1 MLHNSADVIRWN
13 TNKEYLTE
21 LVDAEIG
28 IVPTTFVH
36 SAEELVTI
44 TNEGMLERDIVVK
57 PTISAGSNNTERH
70 EESPVKAA
78 AHLGFLLDAGF
89 VAMVQPYQ
97 RFIDERG
104 ETGMV
109 YFNGQL
115 SHSFRKG
122 AILATGENVK
132 NGLFTVEEIAPRT
145 ASGQERELGKAVG
158 GWRDRVR
165 TVYDSIF
172 AEIRP
177 TTVAFVG
184 STFPSSIVWQDKV
197 VAEAAW
203 SSLAPSGEVHATA
216 RTRENF
222 QRMRPLLEKQ
232 LEGCAR
238 PDLALGEFA
247 NFTQGYGA
255 RSLLYESLCVSP
267 QALEL
272 LIRFFE
278 SSRALGPR
286 LVAHPELFEEV
297 VQAGLDGARTLA
309 WHRAALKIE
318 KKDGDEAMGGA
329 SIYTRGEELRIALRG
344 LLGLAPIPILQGEL
358 TAL

>member
-1 MLHNSADVIRWN
+1 MSRVIALVSGAEAREFDTDLPYLSRALGDRGIITEVVDWDNASIDWSRYSMAIVRSPWDYHRRYPEFLTWLDAVSAATTLQNSAEIIRWN

-21 LVDAEIG
+21 LVDAGIG

-145 ASGQERELGKAVG
+145 ASGQERELGKAVMTFVKKKWG
-158 GWRDRVR
+158 EYPLYARVDVVR
-165 TVYDSIF
+165 GSAGVPVVMELEL
-172 AEIRP
+172 AE
-177 TTVAFVG
+177 
-184 STFPSSIVWQDKV
+184 PSFFLQVDH
-197 VAEAAW
+197 E
-203 SSLAPSGEVHATA
+203 APSRFASAVLA
-216 RTRENF
+216 RR
-222 QRMRPLLEKQ
+222 
-232 LEGCAR
+232 
-238 PDLALGEFA
+238 
-247 NFTQGYGA
+247 
-255 RSLLYESLCVSP
+255 
-267 QALEL
+267 
-272 LIRFFE
+272 
-278 SSRALGPR
+278 
-286 LVAHPELFEEV
+286 
-297 VQAGLDGARTLA
+297 
-309 WHRAALKIE
+309 
-318 KKDGDEAMGGA
+318 
-329 SIYTRGEELRIALRG
+329 
-344 LLGLAPIPILQGEL
+344 
-358 TAL
+358 

>member
-1 MLHNSADVIRWN
+1 MSRVIALVSGAEAREFDTDLPYLSRALGDRDIITEVVDWDNASIDWSRYSMAIVRSPWDYHRRYPDFLTWLDAVSAATTLQNSAEIIRWN

-21 LVDAEIG
+21 LVDAGIG

-145 ASGQERELGKAVG
+145 ASGQERELGKAVMTFVKKKWG
-158 GWRDRVR
+158 EYPLYARVDVVR
-165 TVYDSIF
+165 GSAGVPVVMELEL
-172 AEIRP
+172 AE
-177 TTVAFVG
+177 
-184 STFPSSIVWQDKV
+184 PSFFLQVDH
-197 VAEAAW
+197 E
-203 SSLAPSGEVHATA
+203 APSRFASAVLA
-216 RTRENF
+216 RR
-222 QRMRPLLEKQ
+222 
-232 LEGCAR
+232 
-238 PDLALGEFA
+238 
-247 NFTQGYGA
+247 
-255 RSLLYESLCVSP
+255 
-267 QALEL
+267 
-272 LIRFFE
+272 
-278 SSRALGPR
+278 
-286 LVAHPELFEEV
+286 
-297 VQAGLDGARTLA
+297 
-309 WHRAALKIE
+309 
-318 KKDGDEAMGGA
+318 
-329 SIYTRGEELRIALRG
+329 
-344 LLGLAPIPILQGEL
+344 
-358 TAL
+358 

>member
-1 MLHNSADVIRWN
+1 MSRVIALVSGAEAREFDTDLPYLSRALGDRGIITEVVDWDNASVDWSRYSMAIVRSPWDYHRRYPEFLKWLDAVSTATTLQNSAEIIRWN

-21 LVDAEIG
+21 LVEAGIG

-36 SAEELVTI
+36 SAEDLVTI

-145 ASGQERELGKAVG
+145 ASGQERELGRAVM
-158 GWRDRVR
+158 
-165 TVYDSIF
+165 
-172 AEIRP
+172 
-177 TTVAFVG
+177 AFVKKKWGEYPLYARVDVVRG
-184 STFPSSIVWQDKV
+184 SAGVPVVMELELAEPSFFLQVDH
-197 VAEAAW
+197 E
-203 SSLAPSGEVHATA
+203 APSRFAAAVMA
-216 RTRENF
+216 RR
-222 QRMRPLLEKQ
+222 
-232 LEGCAR
+232 
-238 PDLALGEFA
+238 
-247 NFTQGYGA
+247 
-255 RSLLYESLCVSP
+255 
-267 QALEL
+267 
-272 LIRFFE
+272 
-278 SSRALGPR
+278 
-286 LVAHPELFEEV
+286 
-297 VQAGLDGARTLA
+297 
-309 WHRAALKIE
+309 
-318 KKDGDEAMGGA
+318 
-329 SIYTRGEELRIALRG
+329 
-344 LLGLAPIPILQGEL
+344 
-358 TAL
+358 

>member
-1 MLHNSADVIRWN
+1 MSRVIALVSGAEAREFDTDLPYLSRALGDRGIITEVVDWDNASIDWSRYSMAIVRSPWDYHRRYPEFLTWLDAVSAATTLQNSAEIIRWN

-21 LVDAEIG
+21 LVDAGIG

-44 TNEGMLERDIVVK
+44 TNDGMLERDIVVK

-145 ASGQERELGKAVG
+145 ASGQERELGKAVMTFVKKKWG
-158 GWRDRVR
+158 EYPLYARVDVVR
-165 TVYDSIF
+165 GSAGVPVVMELEL
-172 AEIRP
+172 AE
-177 TTVAFVG
+177 
-184 STFPSSIVWQDKV
+184 PSFFLQVDH
-197 VAEAAW
+197 E
-203 SSLAPSGEVHATA
+203 APSRFASAVLA
-216 RTRENF
+216 RR
-222 QRMRPLLEKQ
+222 
-232 LEGCAR
+232 
-238 PDLALGEFA
+238 
-247 NFTQGYGA
+247 
-255 RSLLYESLCVSP
+255 
-267 QALEL
+267 
-272 LIRFFE
+272 
-278 SSRALGPR
+278 
-286 LVAHPELFEEV
+286 
-297 VQAGLDGARTLA
+297 
-309 WHRAALKIE
+309 
-318 KKDGDEAMGGA
+318 
-329 SIYTRGEELRIALRG
+329 
-344 LLGLAPIPILQGEL
+344 
-358 TAL
+358 

>member
-1 MLHNSADVIRWN
+1 MSRVIALVSGAEAREFDTDLPYLSRALGDRGIITEVVNWDDASIDWSRYSMAIVRSPWDYHRRYPEFLTWLDSVSAATTLQNSAEIIRWN

-21 LVDAEIG
+21 LVDAQIG
-28 IVPTTFVH
+28 VIPTTFVH

-132 NGLFTVEEIAPRT
+132 NGLFTVEEITPRN
-145 ASGQERELGKAVG
+145 ASGQERELGEAVMTFVKKKWG
-158 GWRDRVR
+158 EYPLYARVDVVR
-165 TVYDSIF
+165 
-172 AEIRP
+172 
-177 TTVAFVG
+177 G
-184 STFPSSIVWQDKV
+184 SAGVPV
-197 VAEAAW
+197 VME
-203 SSLAPSGEVHATA
+203 
-216 RTRENF
+216 
-222 QRMRPLLEKQ
+222 
-232 LEGCAR
+232 
-238 PDLALGEFA
+238 
-247 NFTQGYGA
+247 
-255 RSLLYESLCVSP
+255 
-267 QALEL
+267 LEL
-272 LIRFFE
+272 AEPSFFLQVDHESPSRFA
-278 SSRALGPR
+278 SAVL
-286 LVAHPELFEEV
+286 
-297 VQAGLDGARTLA
+297 AR
-309 WHRAALKIE
+309 R
-318 KKDGDEAMGGA
+318 
-329 SIYTRGEELRIALRG
+329 
-344 LLGLAPIPILQGEL
+344 
-358 TAL
+358 

>member
-1 MLHNSADVIRWN
+1 MSRVIALVSGAEAREFDTDLPYLSRALGDRGIITEVVDWDNASIDWSRYSMAIIRSPWDYHRRYPEFLTWLDAVSAATTLQNSAEIIRWN

-21 LVDAEIG
+21 LVDAGIG

-44 TNEGMLERDIVVK
+44 TNDGMLERDIVVK

-145 ASGQERELGKAVG
+145 ASGQERELGKAVMTFVKKKWG
-158 GWRDRVR
+158 EFPLYARVDVVR
-165 TVYDSIF
+165 GSAGVPVVMELEL
-172 AEIRP
+172 AE
-177 TTVAFVG
+177 
-184 STFPSSIVWQDKV
+184 PSFFLQVDH
-197 VAEAAW
+197 E
-203 SSLAPSGEVHATA
+203 APSRFASAVLA
-216 RTRENF
+216 RR
-222 QRMRPLLEKQ
+222 
-232 LEGCAR
+232 
-238 PDLALGEFA
+238 
-247 NFTQGYGA
+247 
-255 RSLLYESLCVSP
+255 
-267 QALEL
+267 
-272 LIRFFE
+272 
-278 SSRALGPR
+278 
-286 LVAHPELFEEV
+286 
-297 VQAGLDGARTLA
+297 
-309 WHRAALKIE
+309 
-318 KKDGDEAMGGA
+318 
-329 SIYTRGEELRIALRG
+329 
-344 LLGLAPIPILQGEL
+344 
-358 TAL
+358 